1 MAYDTR
7 PADGLDE
14 HAVLSLLV
22 EHSADLLARHAPDGT
37 YLYVSPA
44 SRRLLGFEPDELVG
58 RDPYGFL
65 HPDDVGSVRAL
76 HERLLGGDDEATLT
90 FRWLRKDGHYAWFE
104 SRTRVVR
111 SAGTDRALEILSS
124 SRDVS
129 ARHRAQGRFERSF
142 ADAPIGMGLTGLDGR
157 FLQVNDA
164 LCELLGRSCD
174 ELMGLTFAQLSH
186 PADLAAEAALS
197 QQIRAGEIEGYSLEK
212 RFLAAGGSEVWALV
226 RVSLVRDEDGQP
238 LHTIEQVVDLT
249 EHRRIEEELRRTN
262 VGLQR
267 FAEVASHDLRS
278 PLGTVRSLLE
288 SVLSRSGDAL
298 EDEVRLL
305 LERAIA
311 QSGVLAGTLDALL
324 TLALAG
330 NRPLQLAPVP
340 LDEVVAEAS
349 EALASQLTAV
359 AASLRIGDLPRIW
372 GDRNLIRILIQ
383 NLLGNAIKHRVRDRT
398 LEIEV
403 SATRSEVGVWEV
415 VVEDNGRGFAAEDR
429 ERIFELFG
437 RTAEGA
443 KLEGAGIG
451 LATCR
456 RIAERHG
463 GSIDAEPLTPGA
475 RFVVT
480 LPGEPGG

>member
-1 MAYDTR
+1 M
-7 PADGLDE
+7 ADGAGSDDGLHQHE
-14 HAVLSLLV
+14 VLRLLV
-22 EHSADLLARHAPDGT
+22 EHSADLLARHASDGT

-44 SRRLLGFEPDELVG
+44 SRRLLGFEPDELIG
-58 RDPYGFL
+58 RDPYEFL
-65 HPDDVGSVRAL
+65 HPDDVEMVRSL
-76 HERLLGGDDEATLT
+76 HERLLGGDDEVTLT
-90 FRWLRKDGHYAWFE
+90 FRWRRADGHYAWFE
-104 SRTRVVR
+104 TRTRLVR
-111 SAGTDRALEILSS
+111 PPDTDQPVEILSS

-129 ARHRAQGRFERSF
+129 ARHRAQERFERSF

-164 LCELLGRSCD
+164 LCELVERPPD
-174 ELMGLTFAQLSH
+174 ELMELTFAQVTH
-186 PADLAAEAALS
+186 PADLIAESVLAE
-197 QQIRAGEIEGYSLEK
+197 QVRAGEIDGYSLEK
-212 RFLAAGGSEVWALV
+212 RLLAADGSEVWALV
-226 RVSLVRDEDGQP
+226 RVSLVRDEDGHP

-267 FAEVASHDLRS
+267 FAEVASHDLRT

-288 SVLSRSGDAL
+288 SVLVHAGDDL
-298 EDEVRLL
+298 EDQARLL

-311 QSGVLAGTLDALL
+311 QTSTMTGTLDALL
-324 TLALAG
+324 TLAVAG
-330 NRPLQLAPVP
+330 NRPLQLAPVA
-340 LDEVVAEAS
+340 LDEIVTEAS
-349 EALASQLTAV
+349 EALAPQLTEV
-359 AASLRIGDLPRIW
+359 TVSPRVGDLPQVR
-372 GDRNLIRILIQ
+372 GDRDLLRILVQ
-383 NLLGNAIKHRVRDRT
+383 NLLANAIKHRSPDRA

-403 SATRSEVGVWEV
+403 SATCPRDGVWEV
-415 VVEDNGRGFAAEDR
+415 VVEDNGRGFADDDR
-429 ERIFELFG
+429 EHIFELFG

-463 GSIDAEPLTPGA
+463 GSIHAEPLTPGA